1 MSMKRRRALVHA
13 ALSLSASA
21 FAGRLGKAAGIE
33 KE

>member
-1 MSMKRRRALVHA
+1 MKRRRALACA

-21 FAGRLGKAAGIE
+21 VAGRLAEAAGIE